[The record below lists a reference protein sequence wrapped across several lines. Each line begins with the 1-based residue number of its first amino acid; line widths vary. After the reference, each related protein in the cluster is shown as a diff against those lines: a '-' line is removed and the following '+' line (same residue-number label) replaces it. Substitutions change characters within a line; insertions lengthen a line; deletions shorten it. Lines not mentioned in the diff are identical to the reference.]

1 LSRTAVV
8 TGAARGIGLAVARAL
23 LESGWEVA
31 GCDVLEADL
40 EKAAADFGGKFT
52 PWVLDV
58 TREEDVNKTAESI
71 LERHGEIFGLVNNAG
86 ITRDGLLMR
95 MSLDDWNRVISVNL
109 TGAFLMCRAF
119 SRGMLRRRE
128 GSIVNVSSVVALLGA
143 AGQANYVSSKAGLI
157 GLTRALAR
165 EFAGR
170 NIRVNSVAPGFI
182 ETDMT
187 KDLPDNVKEDY
198 AVRVP
203 MNRMGRPED
212 VADAVRFLL
221 EDESSYITGV
231 VLSVDG
237 GLAT

>member
-1 LSRTAVV
+1 MSRTAVV